1 LSQHVPEGGNET
13 VDVLNTAGLQKG
25 KAASRVLRDSAV
37 ISFPYPESRDD
48 AWSVFEGQ
56 QGTGAGF

>member
-1 LSQHVPEGGNET
+1 M
-13 VDVLNTAGLQKG
+13 DVLNTAGLQKG